1 MTPFPDIKPS
11 YRLVLP
17 FLLGTLAYLAILLAF
32 DTVDRMMEDFFTR
45 ELFFC
50 VVVSVFILETHRGL
64 LLAFKKKL
72 VYSKN
77 FGRHATVLIVLS
89 LAVCIFLVSALLI
102 GYFSYFENMT
112 EVAVYMT
119 ELKIFNGIFLFV
131 TFLFQGHFLGFYLIH
146 KRFEREL
153 EKEAR
158 KKESLDRN
166 VNLFHYKL
174 NPKFLLTCFDTILLR
189 LREKQFDEADEG
201 ILLLSEIYRH
211 SLKTQEELVPLQE
224 ELRAMSSTA
233 TFLNQFIS
241 RHIDVDNPA
250 TVGDFLLVPRTL
262 TKLLEAI
269 AYSQLSSSSAPLKI
283 TVEIHKDQ
291 LILSFP
297 CNFSLVS
304 EEQLYD
310 TLKEVQQQYA
320 WLDKQMRW
328 SDNATFFIYI
338 PLEKPY
344 QQPTARATNPTITPP
359 LTSSNEG
366 LANRR

>member
-1 MTPFPDIKPS
+1 MRTFPDIKPI

-17 FLLGTLAYLAILLAF
+17 LLVGTLAYLAILLAF
-32 DTVDRMMEDFFTR
+32 DTVDSMMEDFFTR

-50 VVVSVFILETHRGL
+50 IVVSILLLETNRGL

-72 VYSKN
+72 VYSQN
-77 FGRHATVLIVLS
+77 FGRHVAALISLS
-89 LAVCIFLVSALLI
+89 MAACILLVSSLLI

-112 EVAVYMT
+112 EVAVYTT
-119 ELKIFNGIFLFV
+119 EMKIFNGIFLFV
-131 TFLFQGHFLGFYLIH
+131 TLLFQGHFLGFYLIH
-146 KRFEREL
+146 KRFELEL
-153 EKEAR
+153 EREAR
-158 KKESLDRN
+158 EKESLDRS

-174 NPKFLLTCFDTILLR
+174 NPQFLLTCLDTILLR
-189 LREKQFDEADEG
+189 LKERQFDEADEG

-211 SLKTQEELVPLQE
+211 SLRTQEELVSLTE
-224 ELRAMSSTA
+224 ELSAMSTTA
-233 TFLNQFIS
+233 TFLNQFVS
-241 RHIDVDNPA
+241 RHIDIEQPRTFDE
-250 TVGDFLLVPRTL
+250 FLLVPRTL
-262 TKLLEAI
+262 TKLLEAV

-291 LILSFP
+291 LVLSFP
-297 CNFSLVS
+297 SNFSLVS

-320 WLDKQMRW
+320 WLNKQMKW

-344 QQPTARATNPTITPP
+344 RQHSEGANKASHS
-359 LTSSNEG
+359 TSTHQS
-366 LANRR
+366 